1 VAYTGVI
8 RVTHAVIFKI
18 NGKTGALQYL
28 EASHEYLGDTSGYS
42 RMKYAFPNVVAR
54 CLLCGASG
62 CSRWKGYYVRQV
74 VCTLMQYAG
83 PVTIHLA
90 QCRSHGVDYTY
101 WPDILVPY
109 LRPTIPTLKT
119 LYDAWSKEC
128 SIHAAV
134 DEVVGN
140 IKLEFHLSL
149 STAYLWLTHV
159 IRALILNH
167 TKLGIR
173 APESVNATTLSG
185 FAATEVRPIFEG
197 VRPWRA
203 AQQIILAPP

>member
-1 VAYTGVI
+1 
-8 RVTHAVIFKI
+8 
-18 NGKTGALQYL
+18 
-28 EASHEYLGDTSGYS
+28 
-42 RMKYAFPNVVAR
+42 MKYPFPAVGAR
-54 CLLCGASG
+54 CLLCGAKG

-74 VCTLMQYAG
+74 VCTLMQYTG
-83 PVTIHLA
+83 PMTIHLA
-90 QCRSHGVDYTY
+90 QCRSRGVDYTY

-119 LYDAWSKEC
+119 LYSTWSKER

-134 DEVVGN
+134 DEVVGC
-140 IKLEFHLSL
+140 IDQEFILPL
-149 STAYLWLTHV
+149 STAYLWLVHV

-173 APESVNATTLSG
+173 APESVNATALSG